1 MMHCWAKR
9 RHPRD
14 WHLLSALGLDPLSS
28 HSPSAPLILS
38 KSHYNP
44 TNPTASHRGCLF
56 SGSPALHI
64 RIWSWAGGS
73 SPPPPLPSMRKLIL
87 SCHCALSSSLLVN
100 ALVARPPGSRELVLG
115 EVGGNSVA
123 DRTGRGCFHW
133 PVGASFSFCPCVL
146 LQENTQSEEKI
157 TNGFL

>member
-14 WHLLSALGLDPLSS
+14 WHPLSALGLDPLSS

-44 TNPTASHRGCLF
+44 TNPTASHRGCLL

-73 SPPPPLPSMRKLIL
+73 S
-87 SCHCALSSSLLVN
+87 SSPITIYEKADSLLSLCPFLLIAGKCISGPAAGVEG
-100 ALVARPPGSRELVLG
+100 AGFG
-115 EVGGNSVA
+115 EVGGNSVTG
-123 DRTGRGCFHW
+123 RTGRSCFYW
-133 PVGASFSFCPCVL
+133 PVGASFSFCPHSCAL
-146 LQENTQSEEKI
+146 TEEHPKWRK
-157 TNGFL
+157 N